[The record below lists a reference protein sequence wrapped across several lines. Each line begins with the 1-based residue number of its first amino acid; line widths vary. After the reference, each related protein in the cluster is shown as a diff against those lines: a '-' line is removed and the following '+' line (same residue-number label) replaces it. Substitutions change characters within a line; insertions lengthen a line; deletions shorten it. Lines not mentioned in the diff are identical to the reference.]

1 MNKVLRNSWALFL
14 GMGCIMMAYGF
25 QGSLLGVRAVQEE
38 FSLTSTGFMMSGY
51 FVGYFIGAATI
62 PNIISRVGHIRVFAA
77 FASLSSLVILMH
89 SIIVNP
95 LVWFFLRVL
104 TGISMVCIYTVAE
117 SWLNDRSSN
126 KNRGSVLSIYMVIL
140 YGTMGIGMFLL
151 NFSSPLNFQPF
162 ILVSVITSAA
172 LIPILLTKKKPPTFK
187 KIQAMNLKDLYEASP
202 FGMISSLFYGTMGI
216 GMFLLNFS
224 SPLNFQPFI
233 LVSVITS
240 IALIP
245 ILLTKK
251 KPPTFKRIKVM
262 TLKDLYESSP
272 FGMVS
277 SFFYGTIQ
285 AALFTLLAVYATSMN
300 FTILEISI
308 VTFLLA
314 ISGAISQFPVGK
326 ISDMYDRRKV
336 IVFSSFG
343 AAAFAIFTILV
354 TRQMYLPGELAT
366 SKTWFYIFLVL
377 FSFCSLPMFS
387 LILAHTNDFIPKE
400 KFVAAGAGLQFVFGL
415 GAMSG
420 PFLCSIF
427 MDLVGPNGFFV
438 FLFFF
443 NSVIGLFGMYRMKVR
458 KTVENP
464 DSQFVAMPQ
473 TITPAGIELN
483 PSTEH
488 IEEPYSDKVKEILER
503 KGVKY
508 KKEDEQLKTDNQVN

>member
-1 MNKVLRNSWALFL
+1 MNKILKNSWALFL
-14 GMGCIMMAYGF
+14 GMGFIMMAYGF

-77 FASLSSLVILMH
+77 FASLASLVILIH
-89 SIIVNP
+89 SIIINP
-95 LVWFFLRVL
+95 FVWFLLRVM

-126 KNRGSVLSIYMVIL
+126 KNRGSILSIYMVVL

-151 NFSSPLNFQPF
+151 NFSSPKNFQPF

-172 LIPILLTKKKPPTFK
+172 LIPILLTKKKPPNFK
-187 KIQAMNLKDLYEASP
+187 KITGLSLKDLYDASP
-202 FGMISSLFYGTMGI
+202 LG
-216 GMFLLNFS
+216 
-224 SPLNFQPFI
+224 
-233 LVSVITS
+233 
-240 IALIP
+240 A
-245 ILLTKK
+245 
-251 KPPTFKRIKVM
+251 
-262 TLKDLYESSP
+262 
-272 FGMVS
+272 VS

-285 AALFTLLAVYATSMN
+285 SALFTLIAVYATSMN

-314 ISGAISQFPVGK
+314 VSGSIAQFPIGK
-326 ISDMYDRRKV
+326 LSDIYDRRKV
-336 IVFSSFG
+336 LVISSFG
-343 AAAFAIFTILV
+343 AALFAVISIIV
-354 TRQMYLPGELAT
+354 SRQMYLPEGLAT
-366 SKTWFYIFLVL
+366 SKTLFYFFFIL

-387 LILAHTNDFIPKE
+387 LILAHTNDNIAKE
-400 KFVAAGAGLQFVFGL
+400 KFVAAGAGLQFIFGL

-420 PFLCSIF
+420 PFLCSLF
-427 MDLVGPNGFFV
+427 MDFVGPNGFFV

-443 NSVIGLFGMYRMKVR
+443 HSIIGFFGIYRMSVR
-458 KTVENP
+458 KTIENP

-508 KKEDEQLKTDNQVN
+508 KKTESQTQ

>member
-1 MNKVLRNSWALFL
+1 MNKIIKNSWALFL
-14 GMGCIMMAYGF
+14 GMGFIMMAYGF

-51 FVGYFIGAATI
+51 FVGYFIGAASI

-77 FASLSSLVILMH
+77 FASLASLVILVH
-89 SIIVNP
+89 SIIINP
-95 LVWFFLRVL
+95 FIWFLLRVL

-151 NFSSPLNFQPF
+151 NFSTPKNFQPF

-187 KIQAMNLKDLYEASP
+187 RIQAMSMKKLYEASP
-202 FGMISSLFYGTMGI
+202 LGF
-216 GMFLLNFS
+216 
-224 SPLNFQPFI
+224 
-233 LVSVITS
+233 
-240 IALIP
+240 
-245 ILLTKK
+245 
-251 KPPTFKRIKVM
+251 
-262 TLKDLYESSP
+262 
-272 FGMVS
+272 VS

-285 AALFTLLAVYATSMN
+285 SALFTLLAVYASSMN

-314 ISGAISQFPVGK
+314 VSGAVAQFPIGK
-326 ISDMYDRRKV
+326 LSDIYDRRKV
-336 IVFSSFG
+336 LVVSTFG
-343 AAAFAIFTILV
+343 AAIFAIISLLV
-354 TRQMYLPGELAT
+354 SRQMYLPEGLAT
-366 SKTWFYIFLVL
+366 SKTWFYIFFIL

-387 LILAHTNDFIPKE
+387 LILAHTNDNISKE
-400 KFVAAGAGLQFVFGL
+400 KFVAAGAGLQFLFGF

-427 MDLVGPNGFFV
+427 MDLVGPNGFFI
-438 FLFFF
+438 FLFLFH
-443 NSVIGLFGMYRMKVR
+443 SVIGMFGMYRMKVR
-458 KTVENP
+458 EIIDNP

-488 IEEPYSDKVKEILER
+488 IEEPYSEKVKEILER

-508 KKEDEQLKTDNQVN
+508 KKDNLEKT

>member
-1 MNKVLRNSWALFL
+1 MNKVLKNSWALFL
-14 GMGCIMMAYGF
+14 GMGFIMMAYGF

-77 FASLSSLVILMH
+77 FASLASLVILVH
-89 SIIVNP
+89 SIFIHP
-95 LVWFFLRVL
+95 FIWFILRVL

-126 KNRGSVLSIYMVIL
+126 KNRGSVLSVYMVIL

-151 NFSSPLNFQPF
+151 NFSKPENYQPF
-162 ILVSVITSAA
+162 ILVSIITSVA

-187 KIQAMNLKDLYEASP
+187 KIKAMSLNELY
-202 FGMISSLFYGTMGI
+202 
-216 GMFLLNFS
+216 
-224 SPLNFQPFI
+224 
-233 LVSVITS
+233 
-240 IALIP
+240 
-245 ILLTKK
+245 
-251 KPPTFKRIKVM
+251 KV
-262 TLKDLYESSP
+262 SP

-277 SFFYGTIQ
+277 SLFYGTIQ
-285 AALFTLLAVYATSMN
+285 SALFTLLAVYSASMN
-300 FTILEISI
+300 FTIFEISF

-314 ISGAISQFPVGK
+314 VSGAISQFPIGK
-326 ISDMYDRRKV
+326 LSDLYDRRKV
-336 IVFSSFG
+336 IVSTTFG
-343 AAAFAIFTILV
+343 AAIFSICCIFSVGL
-354 TRQMYLPGELAT
+354 MYLPEGHAT
-366 SKTWFYIFLVL
+366 TKNWFFLFLTL

-387 LILAHTNDFIPKE
+387 LILAHTNDYIPKE

-420 PFLCSIF
+420 PFLCSVF
-427 MDLVGPNGFFV
+427 MNVVGENGFFV

-443 NSVIGLFGMYRMKVR
+443 HSIIGFFGIYRMKVR
-458 KTVENP
+458 ASVENP

-483 PSTEH
+483 PTTEP
-488 IEEPYSDKVKEILER
+488 IEEPEYSINDKEID
-503 KGVKY
+503 K
-508 KKEDEQLKTDNQVN
+508 QL

>member
-1 MNKVLRNSWALFL
+1 MNKILKNSWALFL
-14 GMGCIMMAYGF
+14 GMGFIMMAYGF

-77 FASLSSLVILMH
+77 FASLASLVILIH
-89 SIIVNP
+89 SIIINP
-95 LVWFFLRVL
+95 FVWFLLRVM

-126 KNRGSVLSIYMVIL
+126 KNRGSILSIYMVVL

-151 NFSSPLNFQPF
+151 NFSSPKNFQPF

-172 LIPILLTKKKPPTFK
+172 LIPILLTKKKPPNFK
-187 KIQAMNLKDLYEASP
+187 KITGLSLKDLYNASP
-202 FGMISSLFYGTMGI
+202 LG
-216 GMFLLNFS
+216 
-224 SPLNFQPFI
+224 
-233 LVSVITS
+233 
-240 IALIP
+240 A
-245 ILLTKK
+245 
-251 KPPTFKRIKVM
+251 
-262 TLKDLYESSP
+262 
-272 FGMVS
+272 VS

-285 AALFTLLAVYATSMN
+285 SALFTLIAVYATSMN

-314 ISGAISQFPVGK
+314 VSGSIAQFPIGK
-326 ISDMYDRRKV
+326 LSDIYDRRKV
-336 IVFSSFG
+336 LVISSFG
-343 AAAFAIFTILV
+343 AALFAVISIIV
-354 TRQMYLPGELAT
+354 SRQMYLPDGLAT
-366 SKTWFYIFLVL
+366 SKTLFYFFFIL

-387 LILAHTNDFIPKE
+387 LILAHTNDNISKE
-400 KFVAAGAGLQFVFGL
+400 KFVAAGAGLQFIFGL

-420 PFLCSIF
+420 PFLCSLF
-427 MDLVGPNGFFV
+427 MDFVGPNGFFV

-443 NSVIGLFGMYRMKVR
+443 HSIIGLFGIYRMSVR
-458 KTVENP
+458 KTIENP

-508 KKEDEQLKTDNQVN
+508 KKTESHQ

>member
-1 MNKVLRNSWALFL
+1 MNKILKNSWALFL
-14 GMGCIMMAYGF
+14 GMGFIMMAYGF

-51 FVGYFIGAATI
+51 FVGYFIGASTI

-77 FASLSSLVILMH
+77 FASLSSLVILVH
-89 SIIVNP
+89 SVAIHPFI
-95 LVWFFLRVL
+95 WFLLRVL

-126 KNRGSVLSIYMVIL
+126 KNRGSILSIYMVIL

-151 NFSSPLNFQPF
+151 NFSSPKNFEPF

-187 KIQAMNLKDLYEASP
+187 KIKAMTLMELYDASP
-202 FGMISSLFYGTMGI
+202 LG
-216 GMFLLNFS
+216 
-224 SPLNFQPFI
+224 
-233 LVSVITS
+233 
-240 IALIP
+240 A
-245 ILLTKK
+245 
-251 KPPTFKRIKVM
+251 
-262 TLKDLYESSP
+262 
-272 FGMVS
+272 VS

-285 AALFTLLAVYATSMN
+285 SALFTLLAVYATSMN
-300 FTILEISI
+300 FTILEISV

-314 ISGAISQFPVGK
+314 VSGAVAQFPIGK
-326 ISDMYDRRKV
+326 LSDVYDRRKV
-336 IVFSSFG
+336 IVISTFG
-343 AAAFAIFTILV
+343 ASIFAILAILV
-354 TRQMYLPGELAT
+354 SRQMYLPDGLAT
-366 SKTWFYIFLVL
+366 SKTLFYIFFIL

-387 LILAHTNDFIPKE
+387 LILAHTNDNISKD
-400 KFVAAGAGLQFVFGL
+400 KFVAAGAGLQFIFGL

-420 PFLCSIF
+420 PFLCSVF
-427 MDLVGPNGFFV
+427 MDLVGSNGFFI

-443 NSVIGLFGMYRMKVR
+443 HAIIGFFGVYRMTVR

-483 PSTEH
+483 PTTEP
-488 IEEPYSDKVKEILER
+488 IEEPEKNIESKI
-503 KGVKY
+503 
-508 KKEDEQLKTDNQVN
+508 